1 MMRIGRLLW
10 RCVLLAIVALGL
22 LQVWFLVHVLW
33 WQQVPP
39 KQTAFMSARLSE
51 LRVDNPKAKLT
62 HQWVD
67 YEHISIH
74 LKRAVIASE
83 DSLFV
88 QHQGFDWDSLQKA
101 WQRNQ
106 RQGRVVLGGSTISQ
120 QLAKNLFLSGQRSL
134 LRKGQEAVI
143 TVMLEGSMS
152 KRRIL
157 EIYLNMIEWG
167 DGVYGAEA
175 AAKHYFKKSAAQ
187 LTPHEAAKLAA
198 MIPRPRFYDRNRYT
212 NALQRKTGIIQRR
225 MYQVTIPR

>member
-1 MMRIGRLLW
+1 MRIGRILW
-10 RCVLLAIVALGL
+10 RVFLLAIVAVGL
-22 LQVWFLVHVLW
+22 LQVWFLAHVMW

-39 KQTAFMSARLSE
+39 KQTAFMSSRLSE
-51 LRVDNPKAKLT
+51 LRANDSDAELH

-67 YEHISIH
+67 YAQISPH

-83 DSLFV
+83 DSLFT
-88 QHQGFDWDSLQKA
+88 QHQGFDWESLEKA

-120 QLAKNLFLSGQRSL
+120 QLAKNLFLSGQRSM

-175 AAKHYFKKSAAQ
+175 AARHYFKKSAAQ
-187 LTPHEAAKLAA
+187 LTPYEAARLAA

-212 NALQRKTGIIQRR
+212 SSLARKTGVIQRR
-225 MYQVTIPR
+225 MRQVSIPR

>member
-1 MMRIGRLLW
+1 MRIGRVLW
-10 RCVLLAIVALGL
+10 RGFLLAIVAIGL
-22 LQVWFLVHVLW
+22 LQVWFFAHVLW

-51 LRVDNPKAKLT
+51 LRADNPDAKLR

-67 YEHISIH
+67 YEQISPN

-83 DSLFV
+83 DSLFT
-88 QHQGFDWDSLQKA
+88 QHQGFDWDSLEKA
-101 WQRNQ
+101 WRRNQ

-120 QLAKNLFLSGQRSL
+120 QLAKNLFLSGQHSM

-175 AAKHYFKKSAAQ
+175 AARHYFKKSAAQ
-187 LTPHEAAKLAA
+187 LTPYEAARLAA

-212 NALQRKTGIIQRR
+212 NSLARKTSTIQRR
-225 MYQVTIPR
+225 MRQVAIPR